1 MNQRSNR
8 TNAHVGLHPDG
19 IEAYGLNSNNRLNNR
34 WTLILAL
41 LLPIA
46 ILAANAWLSQQQRTH
61 GDTVVLPIHGFDP
74 RDLLSGHYLT
84 YEIDY
89 GINDETGCPASD
101 IEAVV
106 CLMPEAR
113 VFSSDELPDSCTQFI
128 SGNCDNKARFITKLE
143 RFYIPEQYA
152 KPLDQHVQ
160 NNRGELLISLDGA
173 GNAAI
178 RDLLI
183 DGQPWKKLVAEQED

>member
-1 MNQRSNR
+1 MNR
-8 TNAHVGLHPDG
+8 
-19 IEAYGLNSNNRLNNR
+19 YLNNR
-34 WTLILAL
+34 WTLLLAL

-46 ILAANAWLSQQQRTH
+46 VLAANAWLSHQQRGQ
-61 GDTVVLPIHGFDP
+61 GDTVVLPIRGFDP

-89 GINDETGCPASD
+89 GINADTACPASD

-106 CLMPEAR
+106 CLSPEAQ
-113 VFSSDELPDSCTQFI
+113 VFPSDELPASCTQFI
-128 SGNCDNKARFITKLE
+128 SGNCDNDARFITKLE

-152 KPLDQHVQ
+152 KSLEKYVQ
-160 NNRGELLISLDGA
+160 NNQGKLVIALDGA

-178 RDLLI
+178 QDLLI
-183 DGQPWKKLVAEQED
+183 NDQPWKELVIEEAKD

>member
-1 MNQRSNR
+1 MKNK
-8 TNAHVGLHPDG
+8 
-19 IEAYGLNSNNRLNNR
+19 YLNNR
-34 WTLILAL
+34 WTLMLAL
-41 LLPIA
+41 LLPITV
-46 ILAANAWLSQQQRTH
+46 LAANTWFAQQQRTH

-84 YEIDY
+84 YNIDY

-106 CLMPEAR
+106 CLTPEAH
-113 VFSSDELPDSCTQFI
+113 VFPSDELPTSCTQFI
-128 SGNCDNKARFITKLE
+128 SGSCDHDARFITKLE

-152 KPLDQHVQ
+152 KPLEKYVQ
-160 NNRGELLISLDGA
+160 NNRGELLISLDGT

-183 DGQPWKKLVAEQED
+183 DGQPWKALVNRKEAKNSGD

>member
-1 MNQRSNR
+1 MNQYRLKNR
-8 TNAHVGLHPDG
+8 F
-19 IEAYGLNSNNRLNNR
+19 NNR
-34 WTLILAL
+34 WTIILAL
-41 LLPIA
+41 ILPIA
-46 ILAANAWLSQQQRTH
+46 VLAANAWLSHQQREH
-61 GDTVVLPIHGFDP
+61 GDSVVLPIHGFDP

-89 GINDETGCPASD
+89 GISEETGCPASD

-106 CLMPEAR
+106 CLTPQAQ
-113 VFSSDELPDSCTQFI
+113 VFPSDELPASCTQFI
-128 SGNCDNKARFITKLE
+128 SGSCNNDARFMTKLE

-152 KPLDQHVQ
+152 KPLEKYVQ
-160 NNRGELLISLDGA
+160 NNQGKLLISLDGA

-183 DGQPWKKLVAEQED
+183 DGQPWKKLVTQQEKKNGGQ

>member
-1 MNQRSNR
+1 M
-8 TNAHVGLHPDG
+8 
-19 IEAYGLNSNNRLNNR
+19 NRLNNR
-34 WTLILAL
+34 WTLLLAL

-46 ILAANAWLSQQQRTH
+46 VLAGNAWLSHQQREH
-61 GDTVVLPIHGFDP
+61 GETVVLPIQGFDP

-84 YEIDY
+84 YQVDY
-89 GINDETGCPASD
+89 GISDETGCPASD

-106 CLMPEAR
+106 CLNPQAQ
-113 VFSSDELPDSCTQFI
+113 VFPSDELPTSCTQFI
-128 SGNCDNKARFITKLE
+128 SGNCDNNARFITKLE

-152 KPLDQHVQ
+152 KSLEKYVQ
-160 NNRGELLISLDGA
+160 NNQGKLVISLDGS

-183 DGQPWKKLVAEQED
+183 NDQPWKKLVTEEAGKTK